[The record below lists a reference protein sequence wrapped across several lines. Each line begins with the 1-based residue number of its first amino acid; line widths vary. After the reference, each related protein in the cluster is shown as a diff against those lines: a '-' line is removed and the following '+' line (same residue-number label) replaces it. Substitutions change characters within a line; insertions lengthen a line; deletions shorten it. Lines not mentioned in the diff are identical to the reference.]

1 MVRGNLDM
9 QVTVYNVHISANGYS
24 YYKDYVKVYDK
35 TRYLATALGVDLEP
49 FIAESWG
56 EEFKSYSIL
65 PSSTFVVNKET
76 LLELTVGNFEFK
88 VTGQVKVAVNIQ
100 EAFEEVENRQ
110 VNIME
115 GTSTVYNNKCDVH
128 MPGNMLAMYNDV
140 LLLEDS
146 CTDALQS
153 ALVQGWRIIAA
164 CPQPDKRRPDY
175 ILGRWNPDKDNR
187 EDSAARQA

>member
-1 MVRGNLDM
+1 M
-9 QVTVYNVHISANGYS
+9 QVTVYNVYINANGYA
-24 YYKDYVKVYDK
+24 YYKDYVKAYDK
-35 TRYLATALGVDLEP
+35 AKPIANVLGVDLEP

-56 EEFKSYSIL
+56 EEYKSYTLL

-76 LLELTVGNFEFK
+76 LLELTISNFEFK
-88 VTGQVKVAVNIQ
+88 VNGQVKVVVNIQ

-115 GTSTVYNNKCDVH
+115 GASTVYNNKCDVH
-128 MPGNMLAMYNDV
+128 MPGNMLAMYNDI

-153 ALVQGWRIIAA
+153 ALTSGWRIIAA

-175 ILGRWNPDKDNR
+175 VLGRWNPDKDVG
-187 EDSAARQA
+187 DSAARQA

>member
-1 MVRGNLDM
+1 M
-9 QVTVYNVHISANGYS
+9 QVTVYNIVISGGS
-24 YYKDYVKVYDK
+24 YYNYDDYVKAHK
-35 TRYLATALGVDLEP
+35 RLAPV
-49 FIAESWG
+49 AEIIG
-56 EEFKSYSIL
+56 ATVLPIL
-65 PSSTFVVNKET
+65 PKPEEEDKYAHYTIFEGNSFVVNKET
-76 LLELTVGNFEFK
+76 LLELTIANATFEVK
-88 VTGQVKVAVNIQ
+88 GQVKVAVNIQ

-146 CTDALQS
+146 CSDALQS

>member
-1 MVRGNLDM
+1 M
-9 QVTVYNVHISANGYS
+9 QVTVYNIILGNVHTYA
-24 YYKDYVKVYDK
+24 YYKDYIK
-35 TRYLATALGVDLEP
+35 RREALADIAPVLGIELEP
-49 FIAESWG
+49 LAEAP
-56 EEFKSYSIL
+56 EDENAYNSYKIL
-65 PSSTFVVNKET
+65 DRSDFVVNKET
-76 LLELTVGNFEFK
+76 LLQLAVNNVEFK
-88 VTGQVKVAVNIQ
+88 VVGSVKVAINIQ

-146 CTDALQS
+146 CTDALQA
-153 ALVQGWRIIAA
+153 ALCSGWRIIAA

-187 EDSAARQA
+187 DDSAARQA